1 MLRAIAVA
9 AGCLMLLTAPVRA
22 EDFSYTCNAK
32 ANKTTINFTADFSLK
47 HGGKVTALN
56 GSIDDDRFK
65 ETLKPSQVTQTWTSD
80 QQFNIQFG
88 TPARI
93 SGSSSSRRT
102 VEAQT
107 ATASSSLSSTRTR
120 RARRQSSARLSN
132 RWSTPRAQHGNPHRR
147 APLE

>member
-9 AGCLMLLTAPVRA
+9 AGCLMLLTPPVRA

-47 HGGKVTALN
+47 HGGKVTALK

-88 TPARI
+88 TDASKDKWVLIVQTNCR
-93 SGSSSSRRT
+93 GTNCNGKFQLVFDKDKTR
-102 VEAQT
+102 EAT
-107 ATASSSLSSTRTR
+107 IAC
-120 RARRQSSARLSN
+120 SAK
-132 RWSTPRAQHGNPHRR
+132 
-147 APLE
+147 